1 MVRIKTKTTMTQ
13 EERELFIALC
23 GYLPYETKIQCNTD
37 FDIFDDI
44 LTTDYIHGMFF
55 TAEDIDCIPY
65 LRPMDS
71 MTTEEK
77 AYYFA
82 INESPVVC
90 VDWLNKNKFDYRGFN
105 WKGLALEAL
114 KDMYKY
120 NN

>member
-1 MVRIKTKTTMTQ
+1 MTQ
-13 EERELFIALC
+13 EEQDLFIALC

-37 FDIFDDI
+37 FDTFDDI

-65 LRPMDS
+65 LRTMDS

-90 VDWLNKNKFDYRGFN
+90 VDWLNKKRFDYRDLISM
-105 WKGLALEAL
+105 GLALEAPEG
-114 KDMYKY
+114 MYVL
-120 NN
+120 

>member
-1 MVRIKTKTTMTQ
+1 MTQ
-13 EERELFIALC
+13 EEKQELFIALC

-37 FDIFDDI
+37 FDTFDDI

-65 LRPMDS
+65 LRPMYS

-82 INESPVVC
+82 TRP
-90 VDWLNKNKFDYRGFN
+90 DT
-105 WKGLALEAL
+105 
-114 KDMYKY
+114 
-120 NN
+120 